1 MTHSLRMSASTVTD
15 RPAGAD
21 VVPPDAATA
30 GTAGPP
36 TAAAWPGTVGP
47 GDGGDTSVNDV
58 SVIRVR
64 GGARLCGTVH
74 VVGAKNSA
82 LKLMAA
88 ALLAPGRTVITNVPR
103 ITDIAIM
110 GEVLRRLGC
119 AVRFEVDPA
128 VDGPAAAHSRT
139 VTIDVPERPGT
150 EADYDLVR
158 RLRASIC
165 VLGPLLARLG
175 YVRVAHPGG
184 DAIGSRGL
192 DMHVAGLHRMGA
204 EISGE
209 HGFVIASAPGGLR
222 GADIVLEFPSV
233 GATENLVMA
242 AVLARGVTTIDN
254 AAREPEIVDICTM
267 LTEMGARITGAG
279 TATLTIEGVR
289 ELRPVRHATVGD
301 RIVAG
306 TWAFAAAMT
315 RGDVTVTGVNP
326 AFLEVALDK
335 VVSAG
340 GLVETRPD
348 AFRVRMDR
356 RPTAVDVVT
365 LPYPGFATDLLPMAI
380 GLASVSEGA
389 SLVTENIFD
398 GRFMFAN
405 EMARLGAD
413 IKTDGHHAVVRG
425 RDRLSGAP
433 VQATDIR
440 AGAGLV
446 IAGLCADGV
455 TEVSHVHHIDRGYP
469 DFVADLRAL
478 GVEVECGRAPE
489 EPDLTL

>member
-1 MTHSLRMSASTVTD
+1 MTHSLRIPDLTIPV
-15 RPAGAD
+15 RPD
-21 VVPPDAATA
+21 
-30 GTAGPP
+30 
-36 TAAAWPGTVGP
+36 AAAWPATVGP
-47 GDGGDTSVNDV
+47 GDAGDTAVNDV
-58 SVIRVR
+58 DVIRVR
-64 GGARLCGTVH
+64 GGARLTGTVH

-88 ALLAPGRTVITNVPR
+88 ALLAPGRSVITNVPR

-119 AVRFEVDPA
+119 DVRFEADDPVDPMVA
-128 VDGPAAAHSRT
+128 RGGVARSRS

-150 EADYDLVR
+150 DADYDLVR

-165 VLGPLLARLG
+165 VLGPLLARQG

-192 DMHVAGLHRMGA
+192 DMHISGLTRMGA

-209 HGFVIASAPGGLR
+209 HGFVIASAPQGLH
-222 GADIVLEFPSV
+222 GAEIALDFPSV

-242 AVLARGVTTIDN
+242 AVLARGATVIDN

-267 LTEMGARITGAG
+267 LRQMGAQISGAG
-279 TATLTIEGVR
+279 TSTLHIEGVP

-306 TWAFAAAMT
+306 TWAFGAAMT
-315 RGDVTVTGVNP
+315 RGDVTVTGADP

-335 VVSAG
+335 LVAAG
-340 GLVETRPD
+340 GLVETRAD
-348 AFRVRMDR
+348 AFRIRMPDR
-356 RPTAVDVVT
+356 PAAVDVVT
-365 LPYPGFATDLLPMAI
+365 LPFPGFATDLLPMAI
-380 GLASVSEGA
+380 GLAAVSDGA
-389 SLVTENIFD
+389 SLITENIFD

-405 EMARLGAD
+405 EMMRLGAD
-413 IKTDGHHAVVRG
+413 IRTDGHHALVCG

-433 VQATDIR
+433 VRATDIR
-440 AGAGLV
+440 AGAGLI
-446 IAGLCADGV
+446 IAGLCADGL
-455 TEVSHVHHIDRGYP
+455 TEVSHVHHVDRGYP

-478 GVEVECGRAPE
+478 GVEVERGTAPE
-489 EPDLTL
+489 EPELSI